1 MCIKSTIKSCFQ
13 KIHEPEAGTNG
24 SCSSL
29 DSASYDDIVTIT
41 EGCPLRSKFDRDI
54 VPSVSAARV
63 LGNGSPGALFG
74 DKANPLLVSSCR
86 DTLPTLSQL
95 KLSLQSSFD
104 P

>member
-1 MCIKSTIKSCFQ
+1 MLVPAGIAVCIQSTIKSCFQ

-54 VPSVSAARV
+54 LPSVSAARV

-74 DKANPLLVSSCR
+74 DKANPRELSARFVVS
-86 DTLPTLSQL
+86 
-95 KLSLQSSFD
+95 
-104 P
+104 